1 MFEAAY
7 AMADTFALDFA
18 EPEVLTRVMPVPD
31 PARRGPAT
39 ESIDDFPPGC
49 WTPQAPE
56 LDRKRLWALSA
67 LQLLEAWD
75 FSTRNGRA
83 ARGKGT
89 IVAQPDTGVASH
101 PELDLHR
108 RVQGHNF
115 VEGGNDPTDP
125 LDYAGNPGHGTGTGS
140 VVVGSEKTE
149 MAGAAPLATHM
160 PIRAV
165 ESVIRLSQIAVAEAI
180 DFAVARKARDL
191 Y

>member
-1 MFEAAY
+1 M
-7 AMADTFALDFA
+7 
-18 EPEVLTRVMPVPD
+18 
-31 PARRGPAT
+31 
-39 ESIDDFPPGC
+39 
-49 WTPQAPE
+49 
-56 LDRKRLWALSA
+56 
-67 LQLLEAWD
+67 
-75 FSTRNGRA
+75 
-83 ARGKGT
+83 
-89 IVAQPDTGVASH
+89 AQPDTGVASH

-180 DFAVARKARDL
+180 DFAVARKAHVISISLGGIPSLSL
-191 Y
+191 YRALQRAIAADVIVVTAVGNCVGGSVASAIRHVHCGRGHQCFR